1 MIIFLKL
8 AIVIIFVLILIR
20 LKIDLGFVLFSGSLL
35 AGLIVGMSI
44 KELIK
49 VIYNTSFN
57 KDTFNLIGIILLV
70 LLLGKLLQFI
80 GNFQNMVNSLNHI
93 IPEPRIAMVLPAS
106 IIGLLPM
113 LGGALLSAPMIEEG
127 SREMNVSPEEKTFLN
142 YWFRHIWEYCWPL
155 YPGLI
160 VAITIVKI
168 PIEKLIIIQFPFTIL
183 AIILGLIILFLRIP
197 KIRSKTLETRGY
209 LKNLILLFKSLW
221 PIILVLI
228 LIFLIEI
235 PMILALGIVVLFIF
249 ILAKINI
256 KEKFEILI
264 KSISLKIIFLLYSVM
279 LFKRVILESNIF
291 SSILNVIGSKG
302 VASIALLFLTPF
314 LIAFLTGVNQ
324 AYVAVSFPILLPIFG
339 VDRPDLI
346 YVMFAYVSGFLGI
359 LLSPAHLC
367 LILTLQYF
375 NAELKKVYRIL
386 YFPVGIIG
394 LTVFLVL
401 LFSRI
406 L

>member
-1 MIIFLKL
+1 MIILKL
-8 AIVIIFVLILIR
+8 AVIIIFILILIR
-20 LKIDLGFVLFSGSLL
+20 LRIDLGLTLFSGSIL
-35 AGLIVGMSI
+35 AGLIMGMSL
-44 KELIK
+44 KEMGKSLIS
-49 VIYNTSFN
+49 TSTN
-57 KDTFNLIGIILLV
+57 KDTLNLIGIILLV
-70 LLLGKLLQFI
+70 LILGKLLQSA
-80 GNFQNMVNSLNHI
+80 GNLQNMVDSLNNI
-93 IPEPRIAMVLPAS
+93 IPEPRIAMILPAS

-113 LGGALLSAPMIEEG
+113 LGGALLSAPMVEEG
-127 SREMNVSPEEKTFLN
+127 SRGMNLSPEEKTFFN

-160 VAITIVKI
+160 VAVTVVKI

-183 AIILGLIILFLRIP
+183 AIILGLIILFVRAP
-197 KIRSKTLETRGY
+197 KIENRSRGRSNY
-209 LKNLILLFKSLW
+209 LKNFVLLFKSLW
-221 PIILVLI
+221 PIILALVLI
-228 LIFLIEI
+228 FAIKIS
-235 PMILALGIVVLFIF
+235 MVLALGIVVVLTF
-249 ILAKINI
+249 ILLKIGI
-256 KEKFEILI
+256 KDRFKILI

-279 LFKRVILESNIF
+279 LFKKIILESNVF
-291 SSILNVIGSKG
+291 SSILNIVGTKGS
-302 VASIALLFLTPF
+302 APIILLFFTPF
-314 LIAFLTGVNQ
+314 VIAFLTGVNH

-339 VDRPDLI
+339 IDKPDLV

-375 NAELKKVYRIL
+375 KAELKKVYKIL
-386 YFPVGIIG
+386 YLPVGIIG